1 MQTDKHTGRLSVR
14 NAGGKA
20 VTRNADRQVG
30 GHVFKQKCKQTDVGK
45 AVNEK
50 CRQKAKQTDLSSRMQ
65 VDKQIE
71 ITCNDI
77 CG

>member
-1 MQTDKHTGRLSVR
+1 MR

-20 VTRNADRQVG
+20 VTRNADRQIG
-30 GHVFKQKCKQTDVGK
+30 GHVSKQKRKQTDVGE

-50 CRQKAKQTDLSSRMQ
+50 CRQKGKQTDLSSRTQ

>member
-1 MQTDKHTGRLSVR
+1 MQTDKQTGRLSMR
-14 NAGGKA
+14 NAGGRA

-30 GHVFKQKCKQTDVGK
+30 GHVSKQKCKQIDVGK

-50 CRQKAKQTDLSSRMQ
+50 GGRTGLPSRMQ
-65 VDKQIE
+65 VDKQFE
-71 ITCNDI
+71 ITRNDI

>member
-1 MQTDKHTGRLSVR
+1 MRI
-14 NAGGKA
+14 AGGKA
-20 VTRNADRQVG
+20 VTKNADRQVG
-30 GHVFKQKCKQTDVGK
+30 GHVSKQKCKQTDVGK

-50 CRQKAKQTDLSSRMQ
+50 CRQKGRRTGLPSRMQ